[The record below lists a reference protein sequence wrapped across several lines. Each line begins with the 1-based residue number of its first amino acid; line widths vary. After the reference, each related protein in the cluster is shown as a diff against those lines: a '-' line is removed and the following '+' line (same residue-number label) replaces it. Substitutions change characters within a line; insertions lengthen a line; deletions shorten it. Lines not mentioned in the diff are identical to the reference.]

1 MLKGLGLLI
10 FITISKNN
18 WRIQIIKQISKYY
31 VLRVQQIDILDNLY
45 LLHQGLNM
53 AGIATLKSFVQVDM
67 DFKVILS

>member
-45 LLHQGLNM
+45 LLHQVLNM
-53 AGIATLKSFVQVDM
+53 AGIATLKSFVLVDM